1 MNYNLQNLL
10 FNLHEQTMLNIDSA
24 YKAVEILN
32 REGDLSVEYVGCDE
46 ESKNRFVASS
56 CGYSCFGGTALE
68 ATLKLFWARYPNIGL
83 NFFHKNDGGWI

>member
-1 MNYNLQNLL
+1 
-10 FNLHEQTMLNIDSA
+10 MLNIDAA

-83 NFFHKNDGGWI
+83 NFFIKNDGSWM